1 MEQAPI
7 WLPELLK
14 KAAAEFSLSLSDS
27 SIEHFCRFFEEL
39 KKWNRAINLTAI
51 QDDREIVV
59 KHFID
64 SLAGLKV
71 IDTEHENEMLDVGAG
86 AGFPAIPLKL
96 VRPNLSIEL
105 LEPSEKK
112 SAFLRFVIGSLNL
125 EKASVA
131 TSKLENY
138 VRRAGVLGRFHYIV
152 VRAFKVDRLGAMIG
166 SLLRDGG
173 KVILYR
179 TTRIEQSFRFDNLD
193 LIQEVEYELPSG
205 YGHRTLSVFSKG
217 VT

>member
-14 KAAAEFSLSLSDS
+14 KSAAELSLTIPDS

-51 QDDREIVV
+51 QDDREIIV

-64 SLAGLKV
+64 SLAGMKV
-71 IDTEHENEMLDVGAG
+71 IDIEHESEMLDVGSG
-86 AGFPAIPLKL
+86 AGFPAIPIKL
-96 VRPNLSIEL
+96 VHPNLSIEL

-112 SAFLRFVIGSLNL
+112 GAFLRFAIGSLNL
-125 EKASVA
+125 LKASVA
-131 TSKLENY
+131 TAKLENY
-138 VRRAGVLGRFHYIV
+138 VIRPGVLRRFDYIV
-152 VRAFKVDRLGAMIG
+152 VRAFKVDTLGAMIG
-166 SLLRDGG
+166 SLLKDEG
-173 KVILYR
+173 KVVLYR
-179 TTRIEQSFRFDNLD
+179 TAKIEQNFTHDNLA

-205 YGHRTLSVFSKG
+205 YGHRALSVFSRC
-217 VT
+217 